1 MGDRMPRR
9 YLGSSESESVQT
21 DTRTQAQSERS
32 EAGLNAILRARS
44 GPLGRCQMCRSAC
57 WSDPRWRRREPA
69 DLRSTFCSGIV
80 SLAKRLNRRS
90 ERVRGRVASTVRW
103 PRSER
108 SVLAGSTSAPAHRS
122 GGAHSSKR
130 RAREQRCRRLRATP
144 LDSVGEP
151 SGAAPYSGGSP
162 GLFSG
167 GVYGTPPRGHPW
179 LPGAFPQGV
188 PLAQC
193 ARGGHTAALVRTAR
207 EWTPSLAFHRSVSRD
222 KPF

>member
-1 MGDRMPRR
+1 VQPEPVARIDPREAI
-9 YLGSSESESVQT
+9 GSRRSSRCSPCAPLSASRLRRPRSYTPAWSWRSSLAPHWPLTVT
-21 DTRTQAQSERS
+21 GCERS
-32 EAGLNAILRARS
+32 CAHSAGSEHLRAPDLS
-44 GPLGRCQMCRSAC
+44 AQDVPLSVVGGRA
-57 WSDPRWRRREPA
+57 
-69 DLRSTFCSGIV
+69 
-80 SLAKRLNRRS
+80 LNRRS

-188 PLAQC
+188 GL
-193 ARGGHTAALVRTAR
+193 T
-207 EWTPSLAFHRSVSRD
+207 RSGQAVCR
-222 KPF
+222 